1 MALTENTKISFFADN
16 SYRKRAVASGA
27 IHFYTGAICNLNTSG
42 YLKLGSDTASET
54 FAGIAT
60 KELDQAAAAANGDN
74 SLTVLAAKS
83 GNVVKLT
90 LTGVTIADIGQDVF
104 VSGDDEV
111 SITTLNFVRVG
122 TIFDIGDANEAYV
135 LLD

>member
-16 SYRKRAVASGA
+16 SYRERAVASGA

-111 SITTLNFVRVG
+111 SLTTNNFVRVG